1 MNELLKV
8 TVTENEEQTVRGR
21 ELHAF
26 LEIETRYNDWF
37 GRMLQYGF
45 VEGVDFY
52 SFSHLKIR
60 IVMPVLQCHCED

>member
-1 MNELLKV
+1 MNVPLKIDI
-8 TVTENEEQTVRGR
+8 NDNQEQTVSGR

-45 VEGVDFY
+45 VEGVDF
-52 SFSHLKIR
+52 
-60 IVMPVLQCHCED
+60 